1 MSEWMNEWINKW
13 MSDWMNEWMY
23 WMNEWMNERGKTWE
37 IKRLKKT
44 AESSVLRG
52 FNVCPM
58 DRPTNRPTD
67 RHDLLL
73 LDDDTHQ
80 NQIDY
85 TTNGLIVPY
94 WVKCNGGAESFCS
107 TSSHSNM
114 LGAPRRYWPEIIFLE
129 ILGFLWLMD
138 DILSSVD
145 VQKNL
150 GF

>member
-1 MSEWMNEWINKW
+1 
-13 MSDWMNEWMY
+13 
-23 WMNEWMNERGKTWE
+23 MNERGETRE
-37 IKRLKKT
+37 IKRMKKT

-52 FNVCPM
+52 FKVCPM

-94 WVKCNGGAESFCS
+94 
-107 TSSHSNM
+107 
-114 LGAPRRYWPEIIFLE
+114 
-129 ILGFLWLMD
+129 
-138 DILSSVD
+138 
-145 VQKNL
+145 
-150 GF
+150 